1 MKKLTKQEYQ
11 VLREG
16 ATVIEADPFGEKV
29 LLLSDGTY
37 LKLFRA
43 RHLFSLARI
52 YPYSKRFV
60 RNAQKLAEK
69 GIPTV
74 TVIELFRISCIHR
87 TAVHYSPL
95 TGKTLKKLADKI
107 DLIIINK
114 LGRFIRELHE
124 KGIHFR
130 SLHMGNIV
138 VTPENRLGL
147 IDVADMKIYSKP
159 LDREFRLRNF
169 QHTAR
174 YPEDMAAIMRF
185 LPGFIQGYQAREGSP
200 FTTDELQDLLTT
212 IYTKQK

>member
-11 VLREG
+11 VLHEG
-16 ATVIEADPFGEKV
+16 ANVIEADPFGEKV

-52 YPYSKRFV
+52 YPYSKRFA
-60 RNAQKLAEK
+60 RNVQKLAEK
-69 GIPTV
+69 GVPTV
-74 TVIELFRISCIHR
+74 TVIDLFRIPCIHR
-87 TAVHYSPL
+87 TAVHYYPL
-95 TGKTLKKLADKI
+95 TGKTLKKLATNI
-107 DLIIINK
+107 DLIVINK

-130 SLHMGNIV
+130 SLHMGNII

-147 IDVADMKIYSKP
+147 IDIADMKIYRKP
-159 LDREFRLRNF
+159 LDRELRLRNF

-174 YPEDMAAIMRF
+174 YHEDMAALMRF
-185 LPGFIQGYQAREGSP
+185 LPSFIQGYQASKGSP
-200 FTTDELQDLLTT
+200 FSTTELQDLLTA
-212 IYTKQK
+212 IYTKQ

>member
-1 MKKLTKQEYQ
+1 MKKLTKQDYQ
-11 VLREG
+11 ILREG

-60 RNAQKLAEK
+60 RNVQKLADK
-69 GIPTV
+69 GVPTV
-74 TVIELFRISCIHR
+74 TVIDLFRIPCVHR
-87 TAVHYSPL
+87 TAVHYYPL
-95 TGKTLKKLADKI
+95 TGKTLKKLAGNI
-107 DLIIINK
+107 DFILINK
-114 LGRFIRELHE
+114 LGRFIRGLHE
-124 KGIHFR
+124 KGVHFR

-147 IDVADMKIYSKP
+147 IDVADMKIYQKP
-159 LDREFRLRNF
+159 LDKELRLRNF

-174 YPEDMAAIMRF
+174 YPEDMAALMRF
-185 LPGFIQGYQAREGSP
+185 LPGFVQGYQASEESP
-200 FTTDELQDLLTT
+200 FTTAELQDLLTT
-212 IYTKQK
+212 IYTRK

>member
-16 ATVIEADPFGEKV
+16 ATVIEADSFGEKV

-43 RHLFSLARI
+43 RHLLSLARI

-60 RNAQKLAEK
+60 RNALKLAEK

-74 TVIELFRISCIHR
+74 TVIELFRIPCIHR

-95 TGKTLKKLADKI
+95 TGKTLKKLGDNI
-107 DLIIINK
+107 DLILINK
-114 LGRFIRELHE
+114 LGSFIRELHE

-147 IDVADMKIYSKP
+147 IDVADMKIYRKP
-159 LDREFRLRNF
+159 LAREFRIRNF

-174 YPEDMAAIMRF
+174 YPEDMATLMRF
-185 LPGFIQGYQAREGSP
+185 LPSFIQGYQSSGNSP
-200 FTTDELQDLLTT
+200 FTTPELQDLLTT
-212 IYTKQK
+212 IYTRK

>member
-16 ATVIEADPFGEKV
+16 ATVIESDPFGEKV

-43 RHLFSLARI
+43 RHLLSLARI
-52 YPYSKRFV
+52 YPYSKRFI
-60 RNAQKLAEK
+60 RNAQKLLR
-69 GIPTV
+69 IP
-74 TVIELFRISCIHR
+74 CIHL

-95 TGKTLKKLADKI
+95 TGKTLKKLGDNI
-107 DLIIINK
+107 DLILINK

-124 KGIHFR
+124 QGIHFR

-147 IDVADMKIYSKP
+147 IDIANMKIYHKP
-159 LDREFRLRNF
+159 LDRELRLRNF

-174 YPEDMAAIMRF
+174 YPEDMAALMRF

>member
-1 MKKLTKQEYQ
+1 MKKLTKQDYQ

-16 ATVIEADPFGEKV
+16 TTVIEADPFGEKV

-43 RHLFSLARI
+43 RHLLSLARI
-52 YPYSKRFV
+52 YPYSKRFI

-74 TVIELFRISCIHR
+74 TVIELLRIPCVHR

-95 TGKTLKKLADKI
+95 TGKTLKKLGDNI
-107 DLIIINK
+107 DLILINK
-114 LGRFIRELHE
+114 LGSFIRELHE

-130 SLHMGNIV
+130 SLHMGNFV
-138 VTPENRLGL
+138 VPPENRLGL
-147 IDVADMKIYSKP
+147 IDIADMKISRKP
-159 LDREFRLRNF
+159 LDREFRIRNF

-174 YPEDMAAIMRF
+174 YPEDMAALMRF
-185 LPGFIQGYQAREGSP
+185 LPSFIQGYQDREGSP
-200 FTTDELQDLLTT
+200 FRTAELQDLLTT
-212 IYTKQK
+212 IYTRK

>member
-1 MKKLTKQEYQ
+1 MKKLSEQEYQ

-16 ATVIEADPFGEKV
+16 AAVIEADPFGEKV

-52 YPYSKRFV
+52 YPYSKRFA
-60 RNAQKLAEK
+60 RNVQKLTGK

-74 TVIELFRISCIHR
+74 TVIDLFHIPCIHR
-87 TAVHYSPL
+87 TAVHYAPL
-95 TGKTLKKLADKI
+95 IGTTLKKLADNI
-107 DLIIINK
+107 DLVLINK
-114 LGRFIRELHE
+114 LGAFIRELHE

-147 IDVADMKIYSKP
+147 IDVADMKIYRKP
-159 LDREFRLRNF
+159 LDRELRLRNF

-174 YPEDMAAIMRF
+174 YPEDMAALMRF
-185 LPGFIQGYQAREGSP
+185 LPNFIEGYQASAGSP
-200 FTTDELQDLLTT
+200 FTATELRDFLTA
-212 IYTKQK
+212 IYTKQ